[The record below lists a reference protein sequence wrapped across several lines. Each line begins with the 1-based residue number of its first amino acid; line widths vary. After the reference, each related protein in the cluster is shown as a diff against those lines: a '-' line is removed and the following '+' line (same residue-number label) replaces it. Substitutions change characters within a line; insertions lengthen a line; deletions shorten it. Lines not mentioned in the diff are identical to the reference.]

1 MDERQNKRV
10 PATAGVALVES
21 ASAMEKHGVDFIPDD
36 DRSSRP
42 SDLFFVFVGSQ
53 MCFGIIVIGSL
64 PITFGL
70 GFWDAVSAISVGLF
84 FGSILFG
91 LLAPFGAKAGA
102 NGAVASGAHFGVR
115 GRAIGTLIAIFTG
128 VGFYSLTVWT
138 GGEAIAAGAIRL
150 FGWEHS
156 PHLMAL
162 GALIIGALT
171 VLAALYGHAMIVA
184 TERLV
189 SYGVAA
195 ILLLII
201 IALWGNFDAGF
212 QGSGELLLGSHWP
225 TWFLCVTIS
234 AALPVSYSIFLNDY
248 TRYIPKGLSTNSLTL
263 AAGSGM
269 FVGCWIALV
278 FAAGV
283 TTLLKSVDA
292 PFVPGLIDIVVW
304 WGAALLVLVGAV
316 GSQPQGSLCL
326 YGAGLGLQ
334 AMAPSMGRISATIL
348 LSVVSLAVVFV
359 GIYVWDMTNMIL
371 AFLLIDQCILAPWLA
386 INLVGY
392 YCIMKGEY
400 QPKDL
405 FTFIN
410 SVGGG
415 RYWYSNGWNRSA
427 LLAWIVGAVVG
438 LMFIHTDYFSGPLAE
453 MSGGVGLDWIFAGAT
468 AALVYYVLEKAKPAA
483 VRAEY
488 SA

>member
-1 MDERQNKRV
+1 MDERQNKRA
-10 PATAGVALVES
+10 PTTAGAALVES
-21 ASAMEKHGVDFIPDD
+21 ASSMEKYGVDFIPEAE
-36 DRSSRP
+36 RSSRP

-70 GFWDAVSAISVGLF
+70 SFWGAVSSMSIGLF
-84 FGSILFG
+84 VGSILFG
-91 LLAPFGAKAGA
+91 LFAPFGGKVGA

-115 GRAIGTLIAIFTG
+115 GRIIGTLIAIFTG

-138 GGEAIAAGAIRL
+138 GGEAIAAGAMRL
-150 FGWEHS
+150 FGWEQS
-156 PHLMAL
+156 PHLMAI
-162 GALIIGALT
+162 GAVIIGVLT

-189 SYGVAA
+189 SYGAGA
-195 ILLLII
+195 ILLLVVLV
-201 IALWGNFDAGF
+201 LWTGFDPSYA
-212 QGSGELLLGSHWP
+212 GSGNLLLGSYWP

-248 TRYIPKGLSTNSLTL
+248 TRYIPKNASSATVSW

-269 FVGCWIALV
+269 FVGCWVALV

-283 TTLLKSVDA
+283 TTMLKSVDA
-292 PFVPGLIDIVVW
+292 PFVAGLIDLVVW

-334 AMAPSMGRISATIL
+334 ALTPSLGRIAATLL
-348 LSVVSLAVVFV
+348 LSIVSLLLVFI

-371 AFLLIDQCILAPWLA
+371 AFLLIDHCVLAPWLA

-392 YCIMKGEY
+392 YFIMKGEY

-405 FTFIN
+405 FAFMPG
-410 SVGGG
+410 SDRG
-415 RYWYSNGWNRSA
+415 RYWYSNGWNPSA
-427 LLAWIVGAVVG
+427 LIAWLLGTIVG
-438 LMFIHTDYFSGPLAE
+438 LMFLHTDYFSGPLAE
-453 MSGGVGLDWIFAGAT
+453 MSGGVGLDWVFAGAT
-468 AALVYYVLEKAKPAA
+468 AAIAYYVLERAKSAA
-483 VRAEY
+483 QRASY
-488 SA
+488 TA